1 MRAYALTT
9 GLVFALI
16 VAAHLARFFAEGPHL
31 LRQPIFAVTSIL
43 SMGLTAW
50 AWRIW
55 RRLARSDEKV
65 SEPEPKST

>member
-9 GLVFALI
+9 GLVFAFI
-16 VAAHLARFFAEGPHL
+16 VAAHIARLFAEGPHL
-31 LRQPIFAVTSIL
+31 LKQPIFVITSIL

-55 RRLARSDEKV
+55 RRLAPS
-65 SEPEPKST
+65 PKSI